1 MAVGELSFAFNPAA
15 GETPETV
22 KRKRMLA
29 EAILGQASRAPKD
42 VGEGLNAIG
51 QALLYRKMMSDAGKG
66 ETAGASAASKIFQS
80 LMGSNFICG
89 NHNGFHPRS
98 ADFIKRC
105 AGNAEGD
112 ARTLGC
118 LTGRGLT

>member
-1 MAVGELSFAFNPAA
+1 MALGELSFAFDTSR

-42 VGEGLNAIG
+42 IGEGLNAIG

-80 LMGSNFICG
+80 LMGSNFPAPPPAATTASAPAG
-89 NHNGFHPRS
+89 GPRRAPRS
-98 ADFIKRC
+98 VSKLGALRRF
-105 AGNAEGD
+105 
-112 ARTLGC
+112 ARAAP
-118 LTGRGLT
+118 